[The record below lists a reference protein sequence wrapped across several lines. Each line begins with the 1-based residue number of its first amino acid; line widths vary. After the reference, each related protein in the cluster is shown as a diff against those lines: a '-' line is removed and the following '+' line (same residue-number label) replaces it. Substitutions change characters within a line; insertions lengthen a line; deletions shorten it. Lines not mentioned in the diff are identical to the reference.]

1 MHILGL
7 AISCIFH
14 ACDFLHAIVAY
25 VKVLFSKVLKHFSI
39 FFVFVGFRPFS
50 ALFYH
55 FLKLLELL
63 PITCVFRIIVLY
75 TTSAAFLRSH
85 SNKVHLI

>member
-1 MHILGL
+1 MHI
-7 AISCIFH
+7 SCMRFH
-14 ACDFLHAIVAY
+14 ACDSCICKSALFKS
-25 VKVLFSKVLKHFSI
+25 VKT
-39 FFVFVGFRPFS
+39 FFYFFYVFVGFRPFS

-55 FLKLLELL
+55 FLKMLELL